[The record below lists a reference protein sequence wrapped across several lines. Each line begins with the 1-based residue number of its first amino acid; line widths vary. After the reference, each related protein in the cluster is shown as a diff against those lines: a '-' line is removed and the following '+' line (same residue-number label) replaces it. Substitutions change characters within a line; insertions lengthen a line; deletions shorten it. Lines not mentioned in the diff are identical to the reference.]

1 MARLRVF
8 DKVGLGEF
16 IIKAARFEGDS
27 RDKLMNEDERLNT
40 LRVYLEIPAD
50 RKDEKGN
57 NIKHKIVVL
66 EDTRD
71 VTYMVLPWKDNVD
84 FAMQDI
90 DHQRD
95 IYPKE
100 YLPGSPDYIDD
111 AVQPRKALYFR
122 FGEYM
127 FGRCKT

>member
-16 IIKAARFEGDS
+16 IIKAAQFEGDS
-27 RDKLMNEDERLNT
+27 RDKLMNQTIDT
-40 LRVYLEIPAD
+40 LKVYLEIPAD

-57 NIKHKIVVL
+57 LIKHKIVVL
-66 EDTRD
+66 EDTGD

-84 FAMQDI
+84 FAMKEI
-90 DHQRD
+90 DTQRD

-100 YLPGSPDYIDD
+100 YLPGSPD
-111 AVQPRKALYFR
+111 
-122 FGEYM
+122 
-127 FGRCKT
+127 